1 MGAAPDTTF
10 NLAADAPL
18 SVLDGVRRDF
28 VHVDDE
34 TFAVT
39 ETQDV
44 EPILDFNKEHAADGS
59 GGWSPSRDLRH
70 VARIPLTVAH
80 KWLVDHG
87 VDVLN
92 PDHKGAVAR
101 LLNSSDYLYLRTG
114 GGVLAA

>member
-1 MGAAPDTTF
+1 MNTHELPH
-10 NLAADAPL
+10 DAPL

-28 VHVDDE
+28 VHIDDE

-44 EPILDFNKEHAADGS
+44 EPILDLAKEFANDGS
-59 GGWSPSRDLRH
+59 GGWSPTRELRH
-70 VARIPLTVAH
+70 VAYIPLVLAH

-92 PDHKGAVAR
+92 PDHKPAVVR
-101 LLNSSDYLYLRTG
+101 LLNSSDYRHVRTG
-114 GGVLAA
+114 GGVLACR

>member
-1 MGAAPDTTF
+1 MGGAVDTTF
-10 NLAADAPL
+10 DLPADAPL

-28 VHVDDE
+28 VHVDDD

-44 EPILDFNKEHAADGS
+44 EPILDFNKAHATDGS
-59 GGWSPSRDLRH
+59 GGWSPSRELRH

-80 KWLVDHG
+80 KWLVEHG

-92 PDHKGAVAR
+92 KDHKAAVRR

-114 GGVLAA
+114 GGVI